1 MLARFACPKICED
14 LGASTLQSVSARRAR
29 QLARLQLEVGIS
41 AATDQPPGNAPINVG
56 VGLADDAA
64 LVASVASSDCAE
76 CPDHSSQAT
85 SHEQKKAEMIHGA
98 SGRLTA
104 LAVECRGAAEAAVAE
119 NVAVIEA
126 HWAEAALLLK
136 PPPSPPPSPPS
147 RAIEGGCV
155 EDESAE
161 ALSNMAAGETSYCP
175 NQRNK
180 LPLPRGLPRPL
191 PISLWILLPN
201 SSIPPPP
208 PLPSSIS
215 HPPRIAH
222 AGNPRAGEL
231 TATGCT
237 ASVKGSWALPGNGT
251 EFDLRIGPD
260 YKKFGKKAPSAEN
273 IYELVGADAFKRSKG
288 QAFTHPALS
297 LPTLLHLLLSQQ
309 GRGRFTRW
317 CGWGA
322 LMLM

>member
-85 SHEQKKAEMIHGA
+85 SHEQKKAEMIRGA

-208 PLPSSIS
+208 HFP
-215 HPPRIAH
+215 H
-222 AGNPRAGEL
+222 
-231 TATGCT
+231 
-237 ASVKGSWALPGNGT
+237 
-251 EFDLRIGPD
+251 
-260 YKKFGKKAPSAEN
+260 
-273 IYELVGADAFKRSKG
+273 
-288 QAFTHPALS
+288 LS
-297 LPTLLHLLLSQQ
+297 PTLLVSLTQATPVRESLLRLVARRQSRAAGRCQATARSLICALGPITRSSGRKRPLRKTSTSWLAPTHSSAQ
-309 GRGRFTRW
+309 RGRHSPTPLFLFPLSFICCCHSR
-317 CGWGA
+317 GGVDSRGGVGGE
-322 LMLM
+322 L

>member
-1 MLARFACPKICED
+1 MEAASAAAAHQSVHENDGAPLHVPTLVEALLEMRLDALRRLLPRASSTHKTMVLACPSFSGHRGYLIGSE
-14 LGASTLQSVSARRAR
+14 LFVT
-29 QLARLQLEVGIS
+29 
-41 AATDQPPGNAPINVG
+41 QPPSTTGVG
-56 VGLADDAA
+56 VCAGVRSYKLSYRFGDGGCRSKIAQLLSLMHAQPGDTLLHLALRINGAHPADKVA
-64 LVASVASSDCAE
+64 LVTE
-76 CPDHSSQAT
+76 LLG
-85 SHEQKKAEMIHGA
+85 HGFEFALENA
-98 SGRLTA
+98 SGQLP
-104 LAVECRGAAEAAVAE
+104 AVLDPPCFRSAFFKEIPHWRAA
-119 NVAVIEA
+119 
-126 HWAEAALLLK
+126 
-136 PPPSPPPSPPS
+136 
-147 RAIEGGCV
+147 R
-155 EDESAE
+155 
-161 ALSNMAAGETSYCP
+161 AAGVRCSVQP
-175 NQRNK
+175 A
-180 LPLPRGLPRPL
+180 LPPTQ
-191 PISLWILLPN
+191 
-201 SSIPPPP
+201 PP